1 MGVNLWKDY
10 LSVGGE
16 GLRSPG
22 AGRGSPL
29 AGRGRGPTPT
39 SPRVLLPGKECG
51 PGYSALRAAGPGQ
64 AVYKTLN
71 CLDNTIKARVL
82 NSLIGLYYTPSG
94 GPKRD
99 FRNVQ

>member
-1 MGVNLWKDY
+1 MLVSQG
-10 LSVGGE
+10 
-16 GLRSPG
+16 PG
-22 AGRGSPL
+22 AEKVSLTAPPWKWGPGLADHFSQQIPL
-29 AGRGRGPTPT
+29 Q
-39 SPRVLLPGKECG
+39 VKECG
-51 PGYSALRAAGPGQ
+51 GGYTALYVAGPGQ

-71 CLDNTIKARVL
+71 CLDNTIKAKVL

>member
-1 MGVNLWKDY
+1 M
-10 LSVGGE
+10 
-16 GLRSPG
+16 
-22 AGRGSPL
+22 L
-29 AGRGRGPTPT
+29 AGVTAREDKPHSWNRALRLQTHF
-39 SPRVLLPGKECG
+39 SPHLPLQVKECCG
-51 PGYSALRAAGPGQ
+51 GCTALYVAGPGQ

-71 CLDNTIKARVL
+71 CLDNTIKAKVL